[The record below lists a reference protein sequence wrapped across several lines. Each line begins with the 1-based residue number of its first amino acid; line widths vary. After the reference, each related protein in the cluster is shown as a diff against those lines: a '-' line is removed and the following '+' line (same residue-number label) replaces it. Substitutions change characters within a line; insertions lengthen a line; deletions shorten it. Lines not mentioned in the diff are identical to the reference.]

1 MKLSIITVTLNSR
14 KTIISTLN
22 SILSQTYKDIEHIIV
37 DGGSTDG
44 TLEIINEYNHP
55 NKQVIISE
63 GSGIYKSMNLG
74 IKAAKG
80 EIITM
85 LNSDDIYQNE
95 NSISDVMEK
104 IFKFPNISIFLGDV
118 VYFKNTSFFNIY
130 RYYSS
135 RNFKRWQLK
144 IGLMPPHPASFI
156 KKNIYNKYGLYYE
169 KFKIASDFELFLRLI
184 YKYKID
190 FKILDKIVVRMRMGG
205 ISGRNFKSYILSTKE
220 IINSFKLNGI
230 KTNLLKILLRLPP
243 KLSQYIF
250 INNLELNKNFKL
262 FKIKFGEKF
271 LENSFRVVKSPNKIP
286 YNQNF
291 ILSGLNLAF
300 LGYYF
305 KGEIP
310 YYKSL
315 VHWPDGIFAK
325 TIFEKILKIPGRE
338 IMKQMKLP
346 NEINKIVILGNLSN
360 RNKEY
365 LKSKFN
371 LPILH
376 FDLPYGKYEKI
387 KENLNFTFKKNEL
400 VFLTLPTPKQ
410 EQIAIDLAKKNN
422 YYKIICI
429 GASISI
435 ASGQEKSVP
444 KILENYEFLWRLRT
458 EPVRRVVRLFVS
470 LFYFL
475 KGKYIE
481 KKLKNLNIYSI
492 D

>member
-1 MKLSIITVTLNSR
+1 M
-14 KTIISTLN
+14 
-22 SILSQTYKDIEHIIV
+22 
-37 DGGSTDG
+37 
-44 TLEIINEYNHP
+44 
-55 NKQVIISE
+55 
-63 GSGIYKSMNLG
+63 
-74 IKAAKG
+74 
-80 EIITM
+80 
-85 LNSDDIYQNE
+85 
-95 NSISDVMEK
+95 
-104 IFKFPNISIFLGDV
+104 
-118 VYFKNTSFFNIY
+118 
-130 RYYSS
+130 
-135 RNFKRWQLK
+135 
-144 IGLMPPHPASFI
+144 
-156 KKNIYNKYGLYYE
+156 
-169 KFKIASDFELFLRLI
+169 
-184 YKYKID
+184 
-190 FKILDKIVVRMRMGG
+190 
-205 ISGRNFKSYILSTKE
+205 
-220 IINSFKLNGI
+220 
-230 KTNLLKILLRLPP
+230 
-243 KLSQYIF
+243 
-250 INNLELNKNFKL
+250 
-262 FKIKFGEKF
+262 
-271 LENSFRVVKSPNKIP
+271 
-286 YNQNF
+286 
-291 ILSGLNLAF
+291 NLAF

-360 RNKEY
+360 KNKEY

-376 FDLPYGKYEKI
+376 FDLPYGNYQKI
-387 KENLNFTFKKNEL
+387 KENLNFIFKKNEL

-458 EPVRRVVRLFVS
+458 EPVRRLIRLFVS